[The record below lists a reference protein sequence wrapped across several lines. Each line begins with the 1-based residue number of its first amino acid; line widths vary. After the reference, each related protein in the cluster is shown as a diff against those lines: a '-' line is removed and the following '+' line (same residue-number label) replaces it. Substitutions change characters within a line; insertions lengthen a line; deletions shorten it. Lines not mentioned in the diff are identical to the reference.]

1 MTAGRRSARWLAL
14 AAAGGVGLLLLPFL
28 LSPYALLTLSYA
40 LVLSIACLGLN
51 LLFGT
56 TGLLSLGHAAYF
68 GVGAYAG
75 GFLYA
80 FTPLES
86 LELYLLSG
94 LFASLVLAA
103 GVGFLCVRATRIH
116 FTILTLALAQVV
128 HALFIGGMAFRPFG
142 GVGKGLFLLGGG
154 GLYIPRF
161 AILGRAFAPDSF
173 IQAFSWVVI
182 LAFLGSAVALWR
194 IGRSPFGQALRAIRE
209 NETRAACIGIP
220 VRRYRWYAFVLS
232 GLFTGLAG
240 GLHGQ
245 LSRQVTPE
253 QLDWLFS
260 AQLVLATVLGGTR
273 LFAGPVL
280 GAFAYVGLEDVA
292 LRWVEHRSLVMGLAL
307 IGVVFLFP
315 EGLAG
320 RGVALLAGLRP
331 RAGGLRGVQVGAEVP
346 ETRVGDDR
354 DDGLARRGP
363 PG

>member
-1 MTAGRRSARWLAL
+1 MRPRDADPLHDPDARPRPGRPRPLHRGHGLPAL
-14 AAAGGVGLLLLPFL
+14 RRRRERALP
-28 LSPYALLTLSYA
+28 P
-40 LVLSIACLGLN
+40 
-51 LLFGT
+51 
-56 TGLLSLGHAAYF
+56 
-68 GVGAYAG
+68 
-75 GFLYA
+75 
-80 FTPLES
+80 
-86 LELYLLSG
+86 
-94 LFASLVLAA
+94 
-103 GVGFLCVRATRIH
+103 
-116 FTILTLALAQVV
+116 
-128 HALFIGGMAFRPFG
+128 
-142 GVGKGLFLLGGG
+142 GGG

-292 LRWVEHRSLVMGLAL
+292 LRWGEYRSLVMGLAL

>member
-1 MTAGRRSARWLAL
+1 MSRARRSARWLAL
-14 AAAGGVGLLLLPFL
+14 AAVGTGLLLLPFL
-28 LSPYALLTLSYA
+28 LPPYGLLTLCYA

-56 TGLLSLGHAAYF
+56 AGLLSLGHAAYF

-80 FTPLES
+80 FTPIAS

-94 LFASLVLAA
+94 LFASLALAA
-103 GVGFLCVRATRIH
+103 AVGFLCVRATRIH
-116 FTILTLALAQVV
+116 FTILTLAFAQIV
-128 HALFIGGMAFRPFG
+128 HAFFVGGMAFRPFG

-161 AILGRAFAPDSF
+161 TILGQTVAPEGF
-173 IQAFSWVVI
+173 IRVFSLVVV
-182 LAFLGSAVALWR
+182 LAFLGSVAVLWR
-194 IGRSPFGQALRAIRE
+194 ISRSPFGQALRAIRD

-245 LSRQVTPE
+245 LSRQVTPD
-253 QLDWLFS
+253 QLDWPFS

-292 LRWVEHRSLVMGLAL
+292 LRWVEYRSLVLGLAL
-307 IGVVFLFP
+307 VGVVFLFP
-315 EGLAG
+315 QGLAG
-320 RGVALLAGLRP
+320 RGMDLVGGLRR
-331 RAGGLRGVQVGAEVP
+331 RAGGLRGVQIGAEVS
-346 ETRVGDDR
+346 ETRVGDDG